1 MESEKRQNAEAHWML
16 TGRVVSGSKKAGFF
30 TQLDWVQDQ
39 CLSKLGFR
47 PYPGTLNIEICE
59 EGLSV
64 IEALKKEEGITLIPP
79 NPKFCVA
86 RAFPLSIVTVRGALI
101 VPPEDVSIHGKTIVE
116 VMAPVRLKDALGI
129 ADGDSVTLLVYRR
142 PSSERKE

>member
-1 MESEKRQNAEAHWML
+1 MESEKKQNAKAHWKL
-16 TGRVVSGSKKAGFF
+16 TGRVVSGARKASFF
-30 TQLDWVQDQ
+30 TQLDWVQEQ

-47 PYPGTLNIEICE
+47 PYPGTLNLELYE

-79 NPKFCVA
+79 NPQFCVA
-86 RAFPLSIVTVRGALI
+86 RAFPLSVSTILGAII
-101 VPPEDVSIHGKTIVE
+101 VPPEDVSIHGKSVVE

-129 ADGDSVTLLVYRR
+129 ADGDLVALLVYRH
-142 PSSERKE
+142 PSSELKV